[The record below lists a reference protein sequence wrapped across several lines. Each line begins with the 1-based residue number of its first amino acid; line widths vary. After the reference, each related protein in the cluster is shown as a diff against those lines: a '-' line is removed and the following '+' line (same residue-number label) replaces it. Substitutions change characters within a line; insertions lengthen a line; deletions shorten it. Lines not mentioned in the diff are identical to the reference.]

1 MVKSDKKHVF
11 NSPKNIKIGI
21 FIAIGCL
28 FVITIGFVTGAIPW
42 TAKYIECGS
51 APVINL
57 GSFEG
62 PDVKYYPGDEGY
74 KLYLLSSYECM
85 TSEEK
90 ADKIQ

>member
-1 MVKSDKKHVF
+1 MTKTTKKHSLDSSRKLKV
-11 NSPKNIKIGI
+11 GI
-21 FIAIGCL
+21 FIAIGCF
-28 FVITIGFVTGAIPW
+28 FVITIGFVTGAVPW
-42 TAKYIECGS
+42 TAKYIECGG